1 VLRELKQT
9 LTEAP
14 TAFLLGLK
22 YSVYKWHQGVELKI
36 RCIMENAMN
45 AVYYSP
51 ANAYTE
57 PFVLPSVISLVPGER
72 WCRRC
77 GEVTSAGEPCPR
89 CGGTD
94 LVDPRRVLRPNEYVV
109 ILSRPN

>member
-1 VLRELKQT
+1 MLRELKRT
-9 LTEAP
+9 LTPAP
-14 TAFLLGLK
+14 TAFLQGLK
-22 YSVYKWHQGVELKI
+22 YPVYKWMQDTEGKVKRTLEK
-36 RCIMENAMN
+36 AMN

-57 PFVLPSVISLVPGER
+57 PFVLPSTINLTPGER

-77 GEVTSAGEPCPR
+77 GEVTSAGDPCPR

-109 ILSRPN
+109 VLRR